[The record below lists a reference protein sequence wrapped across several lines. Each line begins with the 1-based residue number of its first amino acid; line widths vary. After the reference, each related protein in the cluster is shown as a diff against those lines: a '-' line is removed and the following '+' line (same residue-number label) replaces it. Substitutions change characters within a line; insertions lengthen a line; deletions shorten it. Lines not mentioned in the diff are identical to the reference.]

1 MSMKVW
7 YTPVICDQP
16 ITSDGG
22 DLRVFR
28 AEDIIERMRELCP
41 PLGMAAWELLATMEV
56 ELNKAVEGEAPKHV
70 QRETL
75 SGL

>member
-1 MSMKVW
+1 MKVW
-7 YTPVICDQP
+7 YAPVICDQP
-16 ITSDGG
+16 ITPYGG
-22 DLRVFR
+22 DLSVFL

-41 PLGMAAWELLATMEV
+41 PTGMSARELLEAMEI
-56 ELNKAVEGEAPKHV
+56 ELDKAVEGEAPKHV